1 MELEKL
7 EFAASFASIHES
19 LSNSDGPGGICR
31 ANRKTLEQIWKT
43 FPKGGPLVKIR
54 KYSGAL
60 CAVLGSVIIV
70 THAPAQSTYLY
81 IAHAAPGRN
90 VSATPAPNPEYP
102 VDFSVNGICL
112 AQGISFGEIRGP
124 LSGPAGTYTVQF
136 TGANSATPCKGNPV
150 LSASVTLAPGATYFG
165 VLTVDASNHVI
176 GQIYSANLTPVDAGT
191 GRFEVINATVD
202 TLNTPLYNR
211 NNGGLVGS
219 LTVPASTIVDGF
231 ASSGIYTTHIT
242 DASNKV
248 LVGPI
253 DVQVEPRDS
262 YLYVLAGS
270 TTNQS
275 VQLIGPLIIRGVF

>member
-1 MELEKL
+1 MK
-7 EFAASFASIHES
+7 FH
-19 LSNSDGPGGICR
+19 
-31 ANRKTLEQIWKT
+31 
-43 FPKGGPLVKIR
+43 V
-54 KYSGAL
+54 AL
-60 CAVLGSVIIV
+60 FAVLGIASIA
-70 THAPAQSTYLY
+70 THATAQNTYLY

-136 TGANSATPCKGNPV
+136 TAANSASPCQGNSV
-150 LSASVTLAPGATYFG
+150 LIASVTFVPGATYFG
-165 VLTVDASNHVI
+165 VLTVNASNHVI
-176 GQIYSANLTPVDAGT
+176 GQIYLANLTPVAAGT

-202 TLNTPLYNR
+202 TLNTLLYNR
-211 NNGGLVGS
+211 NDGGLAGS

-231 ASSGIYTTHIT
+231 AFSGLYTTNIT
-242 DASNKV
+242 DAGNKV
-248 LVGPI
+248 LVGPV
-253 DVQVEPRDS
+253 DVEVEPRNS

-275 VQLIGPLIIRGVF
+275 VQLIGPMVIRGLF